1 MCIEQ
6 IGRELKSI
14 RSRNNWT
21 LEKAS
26 EITGIHKNTL
36 CLYEN
41 NPEVIKLGRLFE
53 ILEKYNVDNEIFFKN
68 VCEYIRNFEEK
79 IPKENDS

>member
-1 MCIEQ
+1 MCIKQ

-68 VCEYIRNFEEK
+68 VREYIRQNKNSEEN
-79 IPKENDS
+79 ES